1 MIKIFGIST
10 NYRKLVFITWEE
22 LPQIYQQKKIQGEK
36 IIKNIWN
43 KHKLQKVTIHNIR
56 RTTNLTEEE
65 NSRGKNGQKMPKK
78 HFYKISI
85 ITYEETCPSQL

>member
-43 KHKLQKVTIHNIR
+43 KHKLQKVSIYNMGR
-56 RTTNLTEEE
+56 APTNLSVEE
-65 NSRGKNGQKMPKK
+65 NSRGKNNQK
-78 HFYKISI
+78 YL
-85 ITYEETCPSQL
+85 E